1 MYISMQR
8 GCCITQLGTA
18 EHHASLSRVP
28 TVYTDVACS
37 MYLARRLVTALEATR
52 DLPGVL

>member
-1 MYISMQR
+1 MYIAMRR
-8 GCCITQLGTA
+8 GCCITQLGIA

-28 TVYTDVACS
+28 TACS
-37 MYLARRLVTALEATR
+37 MFLARRLVTALEATS